1 MNNSNNSIFR
11 SLAYCA
17 TVAAAFPIAIIAFAY
32 VTDIAF
38 DRDEDM
44 AVIVMAA
51 VGFILAHVIE
61 YRLHRISKMRNIK
74 LSIRNR

>member
-1 MNNSNNSIFR
+1 MNNNNNSLFR

-38 DRDEDM
+38 NRDEDM
-44 AVIVMAA
+44 AVIVMASI
-51 VGFILAHVIE
+51 GIILLHVIE
-61 YRLHRISKMRNIK
+61 YRFHRIRKLRNIN
-74 LSIRNR
+74 LSIRNG